1 MRERAQEVFFYG
13 FLFHQTICVSR
24 LFIAVTILL
33 TFVFSI
39 QTTFLR
45 LSFSFLPIA
54 LCGAYFGAVPAG
66 FMTAASGFIGTA
78 VLGLGVFFR
87 ASCSRIFSRAFSSDG
102 CSTAIP

>member
-1 MRERAQEVFFYG
+1 MDSFSIRRFVFLG
-13 FLFHQTICVSR
+13 F
-24 LFIAVTILL
+24 FIAVTILL